1 MSANLV
7 LAWRGTWHYPHRD
20 GIYVN
25 CRLTRCGRTVPV
37 ESVVITSAASVDP
50 AAICKQCADCT
61 NPPENQEEGD

>member
-1 MSANLV
+1 MSANLIMS
-7 LAWRGTWHYPHRD
+7 WRGTWHYPHRD

-37 ESVVITSAASVDP
+37 ELVAMTSADSVDP
-50 AAICKQCADCT
+50 ATTCKQCT

>member
-1 MSANLV
+1 MNSDLV

-37 ESVVITSAASVDP
+37 ELVERKTA
-50 AAICKQCADCT
+50 
-61 NPPENQEEGD
+61 